1 MSAPSSRQN
10 RSRFDDIFRRIAGS
24 SILPTIWRDV
34 YGTDFPEEASPFSFV
49 TIPELRSIVEA
60 LRLAPGLRFADIG
73 CGQGGPSLFVA
84 RASGA
89 TVIGLD
95 SSHAGLQCGADGAR
109 RLGLSQRSGF
119 VTTDAAQLGLRET
132 SVDGAMSID
141 ALQLMRDPQI
151 VLSEVQRI
159 LKPGGRLAFT
169 TWLRRR
175 SGQGPP
181 FPVDYQSLL
190 KAAGLRQVW
199 CREPMAWEKRELA
212 VFAAIRE
219 NATRLRTEL
228 GDDVARMIVDEAEKM
243 PEAYPLIRRVTI
255 LAEKPRAT

>member
-24 SILPTIWRDV
+24 RILPTIWRDV
-34 YGTDFPEEASPFSFV
+34 YGNDFPEEASPFSFV
-49 TIPELRSIVEA
+49 TLPELRSIVDA

-95 SSHAGLQCGADGAR
+95 SSQAGLQCGAEVAR

-119 VTTDAAQLGLRET
+119 VTTDAAQMGLQDT

-141 ALQLMRDPQI
+141 ALQLMRDQQT
-151 VLSEVQRI
+151 VLSEVHRI

-169 TWLRRR
+169 TWLLRRP
-175 SGQGPP
+175 GKGPP
-181 FPVDYQSLL
+181 FPVDYQPLL
-190 KAAGLRQVW
+190 KAAGLHQVW
-199 CREPMAWEKRELA
+199 CREPMAWETRELA
-212 VFAAIRE
+212 VFAGIRQ
-219 NATRLRTEL
+219 NATLLRTEL
-228 GDDVARMIVDEAEKM
+228 GDDVAKMIVDEAEKM
-243 PEAYPLIRRVTI
+243 PEAYPLIRRVTV
-255 LAEKPRAT
+255 LAEKQCAT